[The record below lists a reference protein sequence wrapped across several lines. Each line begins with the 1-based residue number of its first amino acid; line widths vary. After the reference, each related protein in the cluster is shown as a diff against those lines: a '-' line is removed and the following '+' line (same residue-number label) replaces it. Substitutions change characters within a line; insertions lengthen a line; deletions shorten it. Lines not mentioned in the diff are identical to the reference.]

1 MEKESFI
8 YKPCSGRAGFEAIP
22 VKPLKHVF
30 RAISEGKV
38 DGVAVVV
45 RTPYAV
51 VFKFKEDEIDVFP
64 SGRMLLKTA
73 SSEAAARET
82 IENLMS
88 RIG

>member
-1 MEKESFI
+1 MKKESFI

-30 RAISEGKV
+30 RAISEGKIS
-38 DGVAVVV
+38 DVVIIV
-45 RTPYAV
+45 RTPYAA

-73 SSEAAARET
+73 ESESAAKKMVE
-82 IENLMS
+82 ELMG